1 MPVKAEHFSINS
13 FSAAIDGFGFNPS
26 FEVTKNVFKKQINS
40 ISLSSRS
47 VTQVVTE
54 AFHMECKEVGGLSD
68 EICKCENKRAFVD
81 VANMFKIIPDN
92 TITVVADL
100 TIVAKL
106 RSGMEVSSDELQRGS
121 VSLRKGVL
129 KKLNLQ
135 EMELPYLADEQYD
148 DFLGYM
154 KTLI

>member
-1 MPVKAEHFSINS
+1 
-13 FSAAIDGFGFNPS
+13 
-26 FEVTKNVFKKQINS
+26 
-40 ISLSSRS
+40 
-47 VTQVVTE
+47 
-54 AFHMECKEVGGLSD
+54 MECKEVGGLSD